1 MRIFF
6 KYVFFVLT
14 LDKVNHMKQCVIP
27 CLEGLLPVALES
39 VVMDMLWT
47 FLMWHALAKLHTHT
61 ETTVTILE
69 HVTVDLGNA
78 VRTFAHK
85 CRKIDTRELPSEEA
99 ARGRRKAKVL
109 SKQQL
114 KARKAADAQKT
125 GRKQTSK
132 RKIINHHTF
141 KLHNLPHYP
150 GWIRRMGTT
159 DNYSTQLV
167 SPQPPSQESPS

>member
-61 ETTVTILE
+61 ETTVTILDVM
-69 HVTVDLGNA
+69 HQKRLAQFDIRNIKLKNRKPQKKNYLRPKRDSNLRLQDLRYND
-78 VRTFAHK
+78 HK
-85 CRKIDTRELPSEEA
+85 SSRPA
-99 ARGRRKAKVL
+99 
-109 SKQQL
+109 
-114 KARKAADAQKT
+114 
-125 GRKQTSK
+125 
-132 RKIINHHTF
+132 
-141 KLHNLPHYP
+141 
-150 GWIRRMGTT
+150 TT
-159 DNYSTQLV
+159 
-167 SPQPPSQESPS
+167 